1 MRESAPPVDAAGCVL
16 RSHLYPLVTGRSISI
31 PVIVCMICDQPVAC
45 SLLPNDG
52 TKTNEPM
59 ASRQERGASNEGS
72 NSMRTPPTNCFRGIA
87 SMCPFSTVRPADVY
101 ARYRE
106 PQQVICPEDHEYATV
121 QVDAEMAAATAALGM
136 PGLRII
142 RCSQWPRECGRGCLE
157 LLS

>member
-1 MRESAPPVDAAGCVL
+1 
-16 RSHLYPLVTGRSISI
+16 
-31 PVIVCMICDQPVAC
+31 
-45 SLLPNDG
+45 
-52 TKTNEPM
+52 
-59 ASRQERGASNEGS
+59 
-72 NSMRTPPTNCFRGIA
+72 
-87 SMCPFSTVRPADVY
+87 MCPFSTVRPADVY